1 VIQTSNGGGLDGS
14 FRFDG
19 LRVVGNSAPAPEQSS
34 RSCAGGRSTC
44 SERDILAALLMFTL
58 ERTCDAIA
66 QGDVA
71 DLGLDREFLEARLRS
86 VIQTALT

>member
-1 VIQTSNGGGLDGS
+1 
-14 FRFDG
+14 
-19 LRVVGNSAPAPEQSS
+19 
-34 RSCAGGRSTC
+34 
-44 SERDILAALLMFTL
+44 MFTL